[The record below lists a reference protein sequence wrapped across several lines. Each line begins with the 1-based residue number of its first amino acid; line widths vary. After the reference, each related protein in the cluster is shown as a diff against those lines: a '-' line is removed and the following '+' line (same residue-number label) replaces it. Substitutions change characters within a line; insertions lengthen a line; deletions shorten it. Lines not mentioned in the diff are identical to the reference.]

1 VYGGKITSCGQ
12 MADEVRARLSP
23 YLRPAQVSRPSPLD
37 APPTEPFPGLS
48 EPVPSAAWCR
58 EREHCHTLDDY
69 LRRRTNI
76 AQWIPRG
83 GWGARSEN
91 TETLRQIAR
100 VFCRNEA
107 AVDEAVAA
115 SQRRVREHHDDI
127 LAAV

>member
-1 VYGGKITSCGQ
+1 

-23 YLRPAQVSRPSPLD
+23 HLPPAQPSPPPSLKP
-37 APPTEPFPGLS
+37 PPTELFPGLS
-48 EPVPSAAWCR
+48 ESVPSAAWCR
-58 EREHCHTLDDY
+58 EREHCHTLEDY

-76 AQWIPRG
+76 DQWIPRG
-83 GWGARSEN
+83 GLGVRSQN

-107 AVDEAVAA
+107 AVDETIAA
-115 SQRRVREHHDDI
+115 CQRRVREQHDDI